1 MSLPTT
7 ERNWYAVGPKRYPP
21 SLTTETSNPPK
32 PETVNSNAP
41 KTALLLAGGGARGAY
56 QVGVLRVIARAFPEL
71 RFPILT
77 GVSAGA
83 INTALLA
90 NIAKEFPDAVEEL
103 ASHWEG
109 LTLDQVFKASLGSL
123 SASGIKWMFRM
134 LTGGAH
140 LLPTRRGMLD
150 TAPLRS
156 FLHRALGTTDGVLH
170 GVAENIRSGRLH
182 GVGVMTTKY
191 PTAQS
196 VAWVQGVDVQPW
208 NSMER
213 CGIPTTLTVEHIM
226 ASSSLPL
233 VFPAAQLENGW
244 HGDGGIRLT
253 APLSPAVNLGAD
265 RVIAISTSVEPG
277 RSEASRPTDD
287 YPPPATVLSVLLE
300 SVFLDMLDT
309 DATELRRM
317 NQLIAEHPKS
327 KELGLRRVDA
337 LVIRPS
343 QDLSVIA
350 GEFENELP
358 RTLRHIIRG
367 LGSRETNRSDMIA
380 TLLFQPKF
388 IRKMIEIGERDGQ
401 LRIPE
406 IAAFLGQRPL
416 APVSPITPS
425 VSVAVAA

>member
-1 MSLPTT
+1 LRSL
-7 ERNWYAVGPKRYPP
+7 
-21 SLTTETSNPPK
+21 
-32 PETVNSNAP
+32 
-41 KTALLLAGGGARGAY
+41 
-56 QVGVLRVIARAFPEL
+56 ARAFPEL

-90 NIAKEFPDAVEEL
+90 NIDEDFPEAIEQL
-103 ASHWEG
+103 ATHWES
-109 LTLDQVFKASLGSL
+109 LTLDQVFKANVGSL
-123 SASGIKWMFRM
+123 SANVVRWMFRM

-150 TAPLRS
+150 TAPLRQ
-156 FLHRALGTTDGVLH
+156 FLNRVLQTKDGKLH
-170 GVAENIRSGRLH
+170 GVAKNLRSGRLH

-196 VAWVQGVDVQPW
+196 VAWVQGNDVHPW
-208 NSMER
+208 HSMER
-213 CGIPTTLTVEHIM
+213 CGIPTELTVEHIM

-265 RVIAISTSVEPG
+265 RIIAISTSIEPG
-277 RSEASRPTDD
+277 RSEANRPTED

-337 LVIRPS
+337 IVIRPS

-350 GEFENELP
+350 SEFENELP

-380 TLLFQPKF
+380 TLLFQPMF
-388 IRKMIEIGERDGQ
+388 IGKMLEIGERDGQ

-406 IAAFLGQRPL
+406 IAAFLGQPPL
-416 APVSPITPS
+416 SPISPAVPS
-425 VSVAVAA
+425 LPIAVAA